1 VQRGEFLLKIVALG
15 LQPAECIAVENAP
28 VGVQSAKRANI
39 YCIAICSTVGRE
51 ILRMEYK
58 KFLHNF
64 IAIPCQIIHGARRL
78 VIRVIGYTR
87 RLEPFFETWEA
98 IRRLRPT

>member
-1 VQRGEFLLKIVALG
+1 MVIASLAWTFKAWYGLLT
-15 LQPAECIAVENAP
+15 PDE
-28 VGVQSAKRANI
+28 
-39 YCIAICSTVGRE
+39 TVGRE

-64 IAIPCQIIHGARRL
+64 IAIPCQIIHGARGL

-87 RLEPFFETWEA
+87 RLEPFFETWDA